1 MKRSPF
7 DILRRGFDNVL
18 ANWPLLIVR
27 LGEAAALVV
36 AGLTLLAL
44 AALPAI
50 AYVGVTA
57 LPQFDSLEDVAGLAP
72 LLLGYWGVALY
83 AIVAASV
90 VLMILVA
97 VHSFVEAG
105 MLRIYV
111 DGERAAGAMVEAPR
125 DLYPRYSWDRFRA
138 GAKAGWLTIFW
149 IYNAIWGV
157 WGMAVLIPLL
167 PTLAGV
173 LLLRDEPQTAL
184 GVGCVGIAIAI
195 LVMIPATI
203 ACSLW
208 STKALVTSVARDSGT
223 RDSMRIAWREV
234 RTDFVR
240 HFVVT
245 LIVIVVS
252 MAASSFVS
260 SFGYLA
266 ALGRSG
272 AFRLIM
278 IPMQLI
284 IWILST
290 FISGATSSWLAAS
303 YAAITPESK
312 P

>member
-1 MKRSPF
+1 MKRSSF

-18 ANWPLLIVR
+18 ANWPLLLVR
-27 LGEAAALVV
+27 LGEAFALVV
-36 AGLTLLAL
+36 AGLALLAL
-44 AALPAI
+44 FALPAI
-50 AYVGVTA
+50 AYVGITS
-57 LPQFDSLEDVAGLAP
+57 LPHFDSLEDVERLAP
-72 LLLGYWGVALY
+72 LLLSYWGVALY
-83 AIVAASV
+83 AVVAASI

-111 DGERAAGAMVEAPR
+111 DGERAAGMGAEAPR
-125 DLYPRYSWDRFRA
+125 DRYQRYTFERFWA
-138 GAKAGWLTIFW
+138 GAKSAWLTIFW

-157 WGMAVLIPLL
+157 WGVAVLLPLL
-167 PTLAGV
+167 PTLVGV
-173 LLLRDEPQTAL
+173 LLLREEPTTAL
-184 GVGCVGIAIAI
+184 GVGCVGIAITL
-195 LVMIPATI
+195 LVMIPTTI
-203 ACSLW
+203 LCSLW
-208 STKALVTSVARDSGT
+208 STKALVTAVARNSGT

-234 RTDFVR
+234 RSDFVR

-260 SFGYLA
+260 SFGYVAGLS
-266 ALGRSG
+266 RSG
-272 AFRLIM
+272 AFRMIM
-278 IPMQLI
+278 IPMQLA